1 MDKELLSWIGN
12 FINFLILIY
21 LSLTLINE
29 GNFNLS
35 QTLIAVFGLLVS
47 VLINWYNIIK

>member
-1 MDKELLSWIGN
+1 MDKELLGWVGN

-21 LSLTLINE
+21 LSLSLIKA
-29 GNFNLS
+29 GDFNFS

-47 VLINWYNIIK
+47 ILINFYNIIK